1 METLKYILLG
11 IVQGL
16 TEFLPVSSSGHLTIF
31 QQVAGMEL
39 SNPILLDTILHI
51 GTLVSVVL
59 VFWKDIRELFVEFFG
74 LCRDCIKGKPNLKNP
89 YRRMLVMLIIATLPL
104 IIILPFKDYLEIM
117 FENIILVGIALIVT
131 GTVLFISDR
140 IRVGKYASAN
150 APLGSA
156 VFVGLAQMIA
166 VLPGISRSGST
177 IVASEAVG
185 YSRKF
190 AIKFSFLMSVIAI
203 LGATVVQIPDAVQ
216 DISSASGGMLA
227 GYALGM
233 IAAVISGIAAIKFMV
248 NLINRGKFHIFGYYC
263 WAAGIFSI
271 LWGVFF

>member
-31 QQVAGMEL
+31 QQVSEMEL
-39 SNPILLDTILHI
+39 SNPLLLDTILHV

-59 VFWKDIRELFVEFFG
+59 VFWQDIRELFVEFFR

-89 YRRMLVMLIIATLPL
+89 YRRMLVMLVLATLPL
-104 IIILPFKDYLEIM
+104 VIVLPFKDRLEAV
-117 FENIILVGIALIVT
+117 FENITLVGVALLVTGTFLFLSDKIRVGKYTSASAPMGSAILVGIA
-131 GTVLFISDR
+131 
-140 IRVGKYASAN
+140 
-150 APLGSA
+150 
-156 VFVGLAQMIA
+156 QMIA
-166 VLPGISRSGST
+166 VIPGISRSGST

-185 YSRKF
+185 FSRKF

-203 LGATVVQIPDAVQ
+203 LGATAVQVPDAVAE
-216 DISSASGGMLA
+216 IGSADGGTLV
-227 GYALGM
+227 GYMLGM
-233 IAAVISGIAAIKFMV
+233 IAALVSGIAAIKFMV

-271 LWGVFF
+271 LWGLFF